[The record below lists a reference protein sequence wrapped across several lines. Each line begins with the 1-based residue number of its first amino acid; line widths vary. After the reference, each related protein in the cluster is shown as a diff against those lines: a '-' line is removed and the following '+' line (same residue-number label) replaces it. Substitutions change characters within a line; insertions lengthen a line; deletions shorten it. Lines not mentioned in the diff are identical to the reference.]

1 MKFME
6 ASIKE
11 GVTKPKS
18 FFLYLQ
24 LYTGTQKKTA
34 RGYSNTAPQRA
45 RVAVMG
51 AAGAVREGGAP

>member
-1 MKFME
+1 ME

-18 FFLYLQ
+18 FFLYL

>member
-1 MKFME
+1 ME

-24 LYTGTQKKTA
+24 YTGTQKKTA
-34 RGYSNTAPQRA
+34 RGYSNTAPQHA